1 MSDHLPQ
8 FLIASD
14 PPSTKMNIFERDW
27 SKFDQENFI
36 VDYLFIDWEDLIKSN
51 NGNVDQSSL
60 SFLIKFNSIID
71 LYVLLKKISK

>member
-14 PPSTKMNIFERDW
+14 IFSEPPSTKMNIFERDW

-36 VDYLFIDWEDLIKSN
+36 VDYLSIDWEDLIKSN
-51 NGNVDQSSL
+51 NENVDQSSL
-60 SFLIKFNSIID
+60 SFLI
-71 LYVLLKKISK
+71 

>member
-8 FLIASD
+8 FLIASDIFSD

-36 VDYLFIDWEDLIKSN
+36 VDYLSIDWEDLIKSN
-51 NGNVDQSSL
+51 NGNVDQSSQFSDL
-60 SFLIKFNSIID
+60 VQFNYRFVRPS
-71 LYVLLKKISK
+71 